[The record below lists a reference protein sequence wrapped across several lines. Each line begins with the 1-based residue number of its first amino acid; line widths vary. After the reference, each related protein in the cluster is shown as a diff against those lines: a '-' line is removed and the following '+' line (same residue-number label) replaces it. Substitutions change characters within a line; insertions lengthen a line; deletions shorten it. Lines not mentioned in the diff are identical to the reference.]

1 MYLLIQ
7 ILVKCSLRIRERP
20 RSLLEHGEC
29 QEAES
34 EDRLNSKGLWNGE
47 SRRYSLR
54 VESLT
59 SRQNTDRLG
68 TGTTAARK
76 DEEIEV
82 SYKGF

>member
-1 MYLLIQ
+1 
-7 ILVKCSLRIRERP
+7 VKCSLRIRERP

-34 EDRLNSKGLWNGE
+34 EDRLNSKGLRNGK

-54 VESLT
+54 VEFLT
-59 SRQNTDRLG
+59 SRQNADRRG
-68 TGTTAARK
+68 TGTTAERI
-76 DEEIEV
+76 DEKIEV